1 MSAKSAIANDGETGA
16 ELNRRLSDKL
26 RRAVKQAVAQGRDQV
41 TEHLLLCNQAV
52 AEEDFAFP
60 DDRRARD

>member
-1 MSAKSAIANDGETGA
+1 MSAENATASDRETVV

-26 RRAVKQAVAQGRDQV
+26 RLAVKQAVAQGRDQV

-52 AEEDFAFP
+52 AEEDDAFTEN
-60 DDRRARD
+60 RRARD

>member
-1 MSAKSAIANDGETGA
+1 MSAKSAIANDGETGT